1 MINHQLVNYN
11 GTLYFLKRHFNEL
24 LIKPD
29 RIQEL
34 RELLKCDIVL
44 KKDGRLWFC
53 EMIPEAEII
62 EETKGRG

>member
-11 GTLYFLKRHFNEL
+11 GNLYFLKRHFNEL

-29 RIQEL
+29 RIQDL

-44 KKDGRLWFC
+44 RKDNHLWFC
-53 EMIPEAEII
+53 ELIPEAEII